1 MLVVLA
7 NELPPAIRGRLKL
20 WFIEP
25 RPNVFIS
32 GINDAAASY
41 VVEYLYKYCSS
52 EAGLLL
58 IRSLNRP
65 PWFEVRTI
73 GSPRKPI
80 MDISGLQLVVE
91 TLRSKPS
98 ADVSD
103 E

>member
-20 WFIEP
+20 WF
-25 RPNVFIS
+25 NVFIS